1 MSIADK
7 QLYKAPY
14 LYLVNVWLKE
24 YDLAKA
30 NISILYEEGII
41 SESQY
46 KNFYNMPK
54 QEREVS
60 IGCMIRD
67 NKDLYK
73 VIQEG
78 LRKARNTFLSA
89 NHIDDMNVLYID
101 NDSMTIIEPKNDNV
115 VQNHYTTRFSKV
127 IEFKMKN
134 VYTSLYRLKDVD
146 FLYYNNH
153 SSEERYRVKYA
164 SIAEKHTDGFL
175 EFLLALAN
183 EAESSG
189 NVLSVLQMI
198 RYVHSQYLRGELNIE
213 FYREFNQSSKYRF
226 KQTTA
231 AYMYSTD
238 VAPRDIKCLDISYN
252 ALLIME
258 LYKYF
263 SNEYF
268 KRYRWRK

>member
-1 MSIADK
+1 MGIADK

-14 LYLVNVWLKE
+14 LYLINVWLKE

-30 NISILYEEGII
+30 NISILYEEGVL
-41 SESQY
+41 SKTQYES
-46 KNFYNMPK
+46 FYNMPK

-60 IGCMIRD
+60 IGYMIRD

-78 LRKARNTFLSA
+78 LRKARNSFLSI
-89 NHIDDMNVLYID
+89 NHIDDSNVLYVD
-101 NDSMTIIEPKNDNV
+101 NDSMTIIEPKRNNV
-115 VQNHYTTRFSKV
+115 VENHYITHFGNV

-134 VYTSLYRLKDVD
+134 VYSSFYRLKDVD
-146 FLYYNNH
+146 FLYRKDEQ
-153 SSEERYRVKYA
+153 EEKYRVKYA
-164 SIAEKHTDGFL
+164 SIADKHINGFL

-183 EAESSG
+183 EAETC

-198 RYVHSQYLRGELNIE
+198 RYTHSQYLKGELDIE
-213 FYREFNQSSKYRF
+213 FYKEFNSISKYRF
-226 KQTTA
+226 KQNTI
-231 AYMYSTD
+231 AYSYFTD
-238 VAPRDIKCLDISYN
+238 IPPRDIECLDISYN